1 MVKLGSLY
9 RAGTPLQANGYNP
22 PPPLLRER
30 LEFNHKVQEQ
40 RLLAEERKDWDRI
53 SPNHNQLQ
61 AKVEQL
67 YRLDRIL
74 QEESGTLQSLQQD
87 KVRRHAMHVD
97 ENTTFLVPMVLND
110 DISHSLIK
118 GFKF

>member
-1 MVKLGSLY
+1 MDTTKRMEHLQKLEELKRHLLELEKQYEKGKPLVNLVDNMVKLGSLY

-40 RLLAEERKDWDRI
+40 RLLAEERKDWDRL

-61 AKVEQL
+61 VPI
-67 YRLDRIL
+67 IL
-74 QEESGTLQSLQQD
+74 
-87 KVRRHAMHVD
+87 KHFNIR
-97 ENTTFLVPMVLND
+97 
-110 DISHSLIK
+110 
-118 GFKF
+118 